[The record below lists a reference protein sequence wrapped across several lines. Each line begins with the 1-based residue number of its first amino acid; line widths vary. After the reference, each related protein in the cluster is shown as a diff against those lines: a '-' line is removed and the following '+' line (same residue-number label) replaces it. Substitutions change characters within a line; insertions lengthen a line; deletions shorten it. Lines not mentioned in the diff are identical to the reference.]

1 MTIAADNHVDERR
14 PDRRAWFALG
24 AVFIL
29 VLLLALIIRA
39 PASVALA
46 AAERW
51 GGLPDTITWEQV
63 HGSIWQGSV
72 EGLQSPVGP
81 MGRLDWDV
89 RPGEFLRAAL
99 GADIHW
105 APPGGGELRGG
116 LRLGLGSVQLS
127 GLEGSLPAAALHQWD
142 TGIPLVL
149 DGRLQTSDL
158 HLRIH
163 RDGTVEHASG
173 RVNWQEAAAG
183 LPRPLPLGEQR
194 ATLREED
201 KRLGI
206 DLDAS
211 PDAELGITGTI
222 RLDLR
227 TDPPGIDARV
237 LLDPRAHA
245 DANIQR
251 LLENN
256 LRRDDQ
262 GRYLWIA
269 GSAP

>member
-1 MTIAADNHVDERR
+1 MTVAPDNRVDERHRDR
-14 PDRRAWFALG
+14 PAWFSLG
-24 AVFIL
+24 ALFVL
-29 VLLLALIIRA
+29 VLLLALVVRA

-46 AAERW
+46 GAERW
-51 GGLPDTITWEQV
+51 AGLPDTITWEQV
-63 HGSIWQGSV
+63 HGSLWQGSV
-72 EGLQSPVGP
+72 EGVQSPVGP
-81 MGRLDWDV
+81 LGQLRWDV
-89 RPGEFLRAAL
+89 RPGELLRGGL
-99 GADIHW
+99 GADILW
-105 APPGGGELRGG
+105 APPGGGDLRGG
-116 LRLGLGSVQLS
+116 LRLGLDSVQLS
-127 GLEGSLPAAALHQWD
+127 GLEGTLPAAALHQWE

-149 DGRLQTSDL
+149 DGRLQTSGL
-158 HLRIH
+158 HLRVH
-163 RDGTVEHASG
+163 RDGTVEQASG

-201 KRLGI
+201 QRLGI
-206 DLDAS
+206 DLDAA

-227 TDPPGIDARV
+227 TDPPGMDARV

-245 DANIQR
+245 DAAIQR

-262 GRYLWIA
+262 GRYLWTA